1 MLIKQKRAASAER
14 QWFREDLHDIA
25 GEDADES
32 HVSLDAALRQSVERA
47 PLPLY
52 LRIEDR
58 NSMAHSVEARLPFMD
73 YRLVSLVFRLAP
85 EWKLR
90 GPWNKYVLREAMR
103 GGIPELVR
111 TRADKMGFPVPAA
124 RWFRTSLYEPVQ
136 DLLASQS
143 TRDRGLYN
151 VDVIRRDLEKHREGT
166 IDVSNGLFN
175 IAQLESWLTLAGE
188 EVAKAA
194 SPLGEFNAAVAG

>member
-1 MLIKQKRAASAER
+1 
-14 QWFREDLHDIA
+14 
-25 GEDADES
+25 
-32 HVSLDAALRQSVERA
+32 
-47 PLPLY
+47 
-52 LRIEDR
+52 
-58 NSMAHSVEARLPFMD
+58 
-73 YRLVSLVFRLAP
+73 
-85 EWKLR
+85 
-90 GPWNKYVLREAMR
+90 
-103 GGIPELVR
+103 
-111 TRADKMGFPVPAA
+111 MGFPVPAA

-175 IAQLESWLTLAGE
+175 VAQLESWLTLAGH